1 MYNVT
6 MVKAIVCA
14 VSAKAERQQEE
25 FNMKNKKFGTRQM
38 VTTAMLCAILLI
50 MSFTP
55 LGYLNIGPLA
65 ISFNMIPV
73 AIGAIALGP
82 VGGMILGGMF
92 GITSFL
98 QCLGIGGTSAMG
110 VILFEIN
117 PFLAFVQRFVPRLLA
132 GLLAGLVYKG
142 VKKISIPT
150 VACFATGFSAALL
163 NTVLFMTALV
173 LLFGSTEYVQGLIGG
188 RNVLLFMCAFVGI
201 NAVVEMIAASMI
213 VGVVGKVLSKFL
225 IRR

>member
-1 MYNVT
+1 
-6 MVKAIVCA
+6 
-14 VSAKAERQQEE
+14 
-25 FNMKNKKFGTRQM
+25 MKYKKFNTRQL
-38 VTTAMLCAILLI
+38 VTTAMLCAILLV

-110 VILFEIN
+110 VLLFEIN

-132 GLLAGLVYKG
+132 GLLSGYVYLG
-142 VKKISIPT
+142 MKKVSNT
-150 VACFATGFSAALL
+150 AVACFATGFAAALF
-163 NTVLFMTALV
+163 NTVLFMSALV
-173 LLFGSTEYVQGLIGG
+173 LLFGRTEYVQGLIGG
-188 RNVLLFMCAFVGI
+188 RNVIVFICAFVGI
-201 NAVVEMIAASMI
+201 NAVVEMVAASVI
-213 VGVVGKVLSKFL
+213 VGVVGRVLTKFL
-225 IRR
+225 VRR